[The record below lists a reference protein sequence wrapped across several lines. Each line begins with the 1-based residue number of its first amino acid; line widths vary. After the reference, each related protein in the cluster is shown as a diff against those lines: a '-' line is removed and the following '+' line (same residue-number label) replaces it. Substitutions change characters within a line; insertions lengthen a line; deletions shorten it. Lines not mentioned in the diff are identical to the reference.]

1 MTPSAKDVFELFV
14 RDHVRMLRAFILSG
28 VPDPAAADDLLQE
41 TLVAAW
47 RKLDRFDRSKP
58 VAPWLR
64 GIAFREILDWRRFR
78 ARHRAVSCDEA
89 TLALLEEGRPAE
101 IPEAARPRVAQQLF
115 IHALLAERAA
125 SPGTEALLRKTLARL
140 GEPAVGRRRFSSAA
154 AAAVIVAAFG
164 GLLLTG
170 DSLPT
175 AEAMIERM
183 DRSFQASVDR
193 HYV

>member
-89 TLALLEEGRPAE
+89 TLALLEERFARVDAVEADTWEGRTRALRDCLE
-101 IPEAARPRVAQQLF
+101 GLEEEDRRIVALHYERNESCDRIAGTLGQGLEWVKKRLQRAR
-115 IHALLAERAA
+115 
-125 SPGTEALLRKTLARL
+125 ARL
-140 GEPAVGRRRFSSAA
+140 GLCVDGVLAG
-154 AAAVIVAAFG
+154 
-164 GLLLTG
+164 
-170 DSLPT
+170 
-175 AEAMIERM
+175 EAP
-183 DRSFQASVDR
+183 SGS
-193 HYV
+193 